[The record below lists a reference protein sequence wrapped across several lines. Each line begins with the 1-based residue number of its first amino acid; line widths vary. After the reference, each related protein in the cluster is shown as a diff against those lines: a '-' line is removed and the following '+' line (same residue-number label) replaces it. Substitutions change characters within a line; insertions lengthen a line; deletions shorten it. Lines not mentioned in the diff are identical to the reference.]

1 MEKKREGE
9 GEGAGLYGLRSTTK
23 EKKWSLNSIQW
34 RKRMKPQGKK
44 RKTRKEKNIRP
55 KNSKLAQICQS
66 KKHQKR
72 NDNNF

>member
-1 MEKKREGE
+1 MRGTGVTLDRVRDGRMGGKKREGE

-55 KNSKLAQICQS
+55 KTL
-66 KKHQKR
+66 
-72 NDNNF
+72 